1 MKDIKNTS
9 NQEPKEQAVPKG
21 KDKAKSDAAKER
33 VAEALRA
40 NLRRRKMQTRDRSE
54 QS

>member
-1 MKDIKNTS
+1 MTDTEDTS
-9 NQEPKEQAVPKG
+9 PQKPHGQRG
-21 KDKAKSDAAKER
+21 KDKAKSEAAKER

-40 NLRRRKMQTRDRSE
+40 NLRRRKVQSRDRGE